1 SNAPYQM
8 KLDSS
13 GREPDIIFVS
23 SEHLDRVK
31 NDYLHGP
38 ADMIIEI
45 ISKESRSRDRG
56 DKFYEYESAGIS
68 EYWLIDP
75 IRQQAEFY
83 RIDTDSRYHSILPD
97 SEGIYRSEVIKGFW
111 LRVSWLWKEPLPSV
125 LDVWLKINTESSV

>member
-1 SNAPYQM
+1 
-8 KLDSS
+8 
-13 GREPDIIFVS
+13 
-23 SEHLDRVK
+23 
-31 NDYLHGP
+31 
-38 ADMIIEI
+38 MIIEI

-83 RIDTDSRYHSILPD
+83 RIGTDNRYHSILPD

-111 LRVSWLWKEPLPSV
+111 LSVSWLWKEPLPSV
-125 LDVWLKINTESSV
+125 LDVWLEINTEPSVC